1 VGKGV
6 LSRANVAVLI
16 ADMVVLVIVGLL
28 LKYRSG
34 ET

>member
-1 VGKGV
+1 VGKGA